1 MHRLT
6 DLTRSLLTAIA
17 DAFQDQRGVI
27 ALSGRRYRRRKKEV
41 IHMDGYYLDNVNALV
56 PAMDRT
62 DETFHVF
69 GQDSPDTDVQ
79 NNYGTLQLDALDKET
94 NNVILDLLTGQ
105 NPDLPITVPR
115 QYRVPDLS
123 SVDVWMNIKDSGN
136 TKYRAAYLYANWTPG
151 MPLPSGAPNDK
162 AVYSLTGNSDL
173 PRQFQN
179 CWIDAVRLASG
190 AANLGITP
198 IQVPNETTGIFA
210 IRIKAIQ
217 SGAGLFDQEVI
228 IPSTTM
234 VSSAGA
240 VTWSA
245 ILAAVTTLPAVTH
258 AYFLVL
264 QSGTGVYPSNLHDK
278 LRS

>member
-6 DLTRSLLTAIA
+6 QLTRSLAAAIA

-69 GQDSPDTDVQ
+69 GSDSPDTDVQ
-79 NNYGTLQLDALDKET
+79 NNYGTLQLDALDKES
-94 NNVILDLLTGQ
+94 NNVILDLLTNQ

-115 QYRVPDLS
+115 QYRVPDLG

-136 TKYRAAYLYANWTPG
+136 TKYLKSYLYANWTPG

-162 AVYSLTGNSDL
+162 AIYSLTGNSDL

-179 CWIDAVRLASG
+179 CWIDSIRLASG
-190 AANLGITP
+190 AANIGLTP
-198 IQVPNETTGIFA
+198 IQVPGETVGMFA
-210 IRIKAIQ
+210 VRIKAIQ

-228 IPSTTM
+228 IPAPSM

-240 VTWSA
+240 VSWTP
-245 ILAAVTTLPAVTH
+245 ILNAVTTLSAVTH
-258 AYFLVL
+258 AFFLVL
-264 QSGTGVYPSNLHDK
+264 QSGTGVYPANLHDK
-278 LRS
+278 LRA